1 MSVIL
6 LVYELTITF
15 PKKNVGLLV
24 LFASFVKFVSIS
36 LRMVNLAE
44 KIPFHIKIVG
54 IRNTGFYFLCKGE
67 PTFVLIQLILQK
79 YDFLR
84 VFPLKVF
91 PFLDKLNIFADI

>member
-1 MSVIL
+1 MSL
-6 LVYELTITF
+6 QLPF
-15 PKKNVGLLV
+15 QKKNVGLLV

-67 PTFVLIQLILQK
+67 PTFVLIQFILLK
-79 YDFLR
+79 YDF
-84 VFPLKVF
+84 FASISLKSIPVSR
-91 PFLDKLNIFADI
+91 